1 MTVEHYPERD
11 DLYWHALNYR
21 CAAGQHA
28 ELMWQELVACHER
41 LVAAAVERSKNSQ
54 ALSLD
59 KPR

>member
-1 MTVEHYPERD
+1 MTVEYYPERD
-11 DLYWHALNYR
+11 DLYWHALNFR

-28 ELMWQELVACHER
+28 ELMWQELAACHER
-41 LVAAAVERSKNSQ
+41 LVAAAVERSKNSH